1 MAIESHQVKYQEKT
15 QALFDTLAD
24 PTRRRILA
32 LLLAKGELCVCELT
46 TALEEIQ
53 PKISRH
59 LGVMKAAGLVTARR
73 EGTWMHYR
81 MAELPAWTMALLGP
95 LASGAVP
102 EFKTDMKRIRIMSGR
117 ATRCAD

>member
-1 MAIESHQVKYQEKT
+1 MEA

-32 LLLAKGELCVCELT
+32 LLLARDELCVCELT
-46 TALEEIQ
+46 AALEEIQ

-81 MAELPAWTMALLGP
+81 MAKLPAWTVALLSP
-95 LASGAVP
+95 LATGAVP
-102 EFKTDMKRIRIMSGR
+102 EFKADMKRLKIVAGR
-117 ATRCAD
+117 TARCVD

>member
-1 MAIESHQVKYQEKT
+1 MEA

-32 LLLAKGELCVCELT
+32 LLLARDELCVCELT
-46 TALEEIQ
+46 AGLEEIQ

-81 MAELPAWTMALLGP
+81 MAKLSAWTVALLSP
-95 LASGAVP
+95 LATGAVP
-102 EFKTDMKRIRIMSGR
+102 KFKADRKRP
-117 ATRCAD
+117 

>member
-1 MAIESHQVKYQEKT
+1 MEP

-32 LLLAKGELCVCELT
+32 LLLAREELCVCELT

-59 LGVMKAAGLVTARR
+59 LGVMKSAGLVTSRR
-73 EGTWMHYR
+73 DGTWMHYR
-81 MAELPAWTMALLGP
+81 MAKLPGWAMDLLRP
-95 LASGAVP
+95 LASGAVL
-102 EFKTDMKRIRIMSGR
+102 EFKTDIRRLKIMSGR
-117 ATRCAD
+117 AERCAD

>member
-1 MAIESHQVKYQEKT
+1 MEP

-32 LLLAKGELCVCELT
+32 LLLARQELCVCELT
-46 TALEEIQ
+46 AALEEIQ

-59 LGVMKAAGLVTARR
+59 LGVMKGAGLVTSRR

-81 MAELPAWTMALLGP
+81 MAKLPAWTAALLGP
-95 LASGAVP
+95 LTSGAVA
-102 EFKTDMKRIRIMSGR
+102 EFKTDMKRLRIMSGR
-117 ATRCAD
+117 AERCAD

>member
-1 MAIESHQVKYQEKT
+1 MEP

-32 LLLAKGELCVCELT
+32 LLLAREELCVCELT

-59 LGVMKAAGLVTARR
+59 LGVMKGAGLVTSRR

-81 MAELPAWTMALLGP
+81 MAKLPAWTMDLLRP

-102 EFKTDMKRIRIMSGR
+102 EFKTDIRRLKIMSGR
-117 ATRCAD
+117 AERCAD

>member
-1 MAIESHQVKYQEKT
+1 MTMEA

-32 LLLAKGELCVCELT
+32 LLLAREELCVCELT
-46 TALEEIQ
+46 TALDEIH

-81 MAELPAWTMALLGP
+81 MARLPSWTTDLLGP
-95 LASGAVP
+95 LAAGAVP
-102 EFKTDMKRIRIMSGR
+102 EFKADMKRLKIMSGR
-117 ATRCAD
+117 VELCTD

>member
-1 MAIESHQVKYQEKT
+1 MET
-15 QALFDTLAD
+15 RALFDTLAD

-81 MAELPAWTMALLGP
+81 MAELPAWTMDLLGP

-102 EFKTDMKRIRIMSGR
+102 EFKTDMERIRIMSGR

>member
-1 MAIESHQVKYQEKT
+1 MTMEA

-32 LLLAKGELCVCELT
+32 LLQARGELCVCELT
-46 TALEEIQ
+46 TALDEIQ

-81 MAELPAWTMALLGP
+81 MAKLPAWTIELLGS

-102 EFKTDMKRIRIMSGR
+102 EFKTDMKRLKIMSGR
-117 ATRCAD
+117 VELCTD

>member
-1 MAIESHQVKYQEKT
+1 MET

-32 LLLAKGELCVCELT
+32 LLLASKELCVCDLMA
-46 TALEEIQ
+46 ALDEPQ

-59 LGVMKAAGLVTARR
+59 LGVMKSAGLVASRR

-81 MAELPAWTMALLGP
+81 MAKLPVWAATLLAP
-95 LASGAVP
+95 LAHGAVP
-102 EFKTDMKRIRIMSGR
+102 EFKADTKRLGSICRRVERCTD
-117 ATRCAD
+117 

>member
-1 MAIESHQVKYQEKT
+1 MEP

-32 LLLAKGELCVCELT
+32 LLLAREELCVCELT

-59 LGVMKAAGLVTARR
+59 LGVMKGAGLVTSRR

-81 MAELPAWTMALLGP
+81 MAELPSWTMDLLRP
-95 LASGAVP
+95 LAGGAVP
-102 EFKTDMKRIRIMSGR
+102 EFKTDIRRLKIMSGR
-117 ATRCAD
+117 AERCAD

>member
-1 MAIESHQVKYQEKT
+1 MEP

-32 LLLAKGELCVCELT
+32 LLLAREELCVCELT

-59 LGVMKAAGLVTARR
+59 LGVMKGAGLVTSRR

-81 MAELPAWTMALLGP
+81 MAELPAWTMDLLRP
-95 LASGAVP
+95 LAGGAVP
-102 EFKTDMKRIRIMSGR
+102 EVKTDIRRLKIMSGR
-117 ATRCAD
+117 AERCAD

>member
-1 MAIESHQVKYQEKT
+1 MEA

-32 LLLAKGELCVCELT
+32 LLLEREELCVCELT
-46 TALEEIQ
+46 TALDEIQ

-59 LGVMKAAGLVTARR
+59 LGVMKGAGLVTSRR

-81 MAELPAWTMALLGP
+81 MAKLPSWTVDLLGP
-95 LASGAVP
+95 LTTGAVA
-102 EFKTDMKRIRIMSGR
+102 EFKTDMKRLRIMSGH
-117 ATRCAD
+117 AERCAD

>member
-1 MAIESHQVKYQEKT
+1 MEA

-32 LLLAKGELCVCELT
+32 LLLAREELCVCELT
-46 TALEEIQ
+46 AALEEIQ

-59 LGVMKAAGLVTARR
+59 LGVMKGAGLVTSRR

-81 MAELPAWTMALLGP
+81 MAKLPAWTAALLGP
-95 LASGAVP
+95 LATGAVP
-102 EFKTDMKRIRIMSGR
+102 EFKADMKRLKIVSGR
-117 ATRCAD
+117 TARCAD